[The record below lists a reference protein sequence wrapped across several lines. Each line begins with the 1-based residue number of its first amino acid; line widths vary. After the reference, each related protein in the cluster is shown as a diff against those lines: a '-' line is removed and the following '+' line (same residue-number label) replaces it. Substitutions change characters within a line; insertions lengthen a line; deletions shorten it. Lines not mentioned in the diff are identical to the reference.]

1 MKQSLRTLWHTHRVL
16 CIIIG
21 ITVALIWLQSALPAG
36 ASDQES
42 GFVLSVIRPVL
53 EVFVGSGNVT
63 NHLVRKLAHFTE
75 FAMLGGELALAAGT
89 FWKAER
95 ADKDFGT
102 GAGAKASS
110 AGAGAKA
117 SSAGAGAKALTAGAG
132 TALLVAVLDEAI
144 QFFSSGRAPM
154 VSDVLLD
161 FAGALTGLLLMT
173 LILWLFRQTKAAQ
186 QSQKRD

>member
-21 ITVALIWLQSALPAG
+21 ITVALIWLQSALPAD

-42 GFVLSVIRPVL
+42 GFVLNVIRPVL
-53 EVFVGSGNVT
+53 EVFVGPGNVT

-75 FAMLGGELALAAGT
+75 YALLGGELALAVGT
-89 FWKAER
+89 FW
-95 ADKDFGT
+95 
-102 GAGAKASS
+102 GAGA
-110 AGAGAKA
+110 
-117 SSAGAGAKALTAGAG
+117 
-132 TALLVAVLDEAI
+132 ALLVAVLDEAI

-154 VSDVLLD
+154 ASDVRLD

-173 LILWLFRQTKAAQ
+173 LILWLFRRKKAAQ
-186 QSQKRD
+186 QSQESG

>member
-21 ITVALIWLQSALPAG
+21 ITVALIWLQSALPAD

-42 GFVLSVIRPVL
+42 GFVLNVIRPVL

-89 FWKAER
+89 FWRAER

-102 GAGAKASS
+102 
-110 AGAGAKA
+110 GAGAKA

-173 LILWLFRQTKAAQ
+173 LILWLFRRTKAAQ

>member
-21 ITVALIWLQSALPAG
+21 ITVALIWLQSALPAD

-42 GFVLSVIRPVL
+42 GFVLNVIRPVL
-53 EVFVGSGNVT
+53 EVFVGPGNVT

-110 AGAGAKA
+110 AGAGA
-117 SSAGAGAKALTAGAG
+117 
-132 TALLVAVLDEAI
+132 ALLVAVLDEAI

-173 LILWLFRQTKAAQ
+173 LILWLFRRTKAAQ